1 MDCITSKTVKTRK
14 PHRCWWCG
22 EAIEV
27 GSSVGLETGIDDGQ
41 WFRSYWHPECSAA
54 FQRDKECNGP
64 DGVGFG
70 EHVRGVACMDPRD
83 LPPIVWPHDP
93 NFPF

>member
-54 FQRDKECNGP
+54 FQRDKECNG

-70 EHVRGVACMDPRD
+70 EHSSRSGVYGPSRPAADS
-83 LPPIVWPHDP
+83 LAA
-93 NFPF
+93 